1 MIEFIIMPG
10 ANTYTRRAILAGC
23 LALAI
28 TAAVRTEL
36 ERNRNLIDSGAIK
49 VD

>member
-10 ANTYTRRAILAGC
+10 ANNYTQRVILAGC
-23 LALAI
+23 LAPAI
-28 TAAVRTEL
+28 TAAARTEL
-36 ERNRNLIDSGAIK
+36 ERNRKLIDSGAIK